1 MYTSENISEY
11 IQEVGYFLYN
21 GWYGNGT
28 DAMACTLG
36 MLVSAHDLMCDLEKE
51 VCFYL
56 NQM

>member
-1 MYTSENISEY
+1 MYTSEDTREY
-11 IQEVGYFLYN
+11 IQELGYFLYN

-28 DAMACTLG
+28 DAMARALG
-36 MLVSAHDLMCDLEKE
+36 MLVSAYDLMCDLEKE

>member
-28 DAMACTLG
+28 DTMARALG
-36 MLVSAHDLMCDLEKE
+36 MLVSAHDLMCVLEKE